1 MDETLLGPIREHVAR
16 EYPKEACGLIV
27 QTATAAR
34 YLPCRNI
41 HPSPTDHFTLSPD
54 DYAQAE
60 AQGDIVMIVHSH
72 PDVVR
77 LLPSALD
84 RLQCD
89 YSGVEWGIMSWPDGD
104 FCTLSPRGERPL
116 TGRAWVLGFDD
127 CWTLIMDYYRQTYG
141 IRLPN
146 FSVEYEWWTQG
157 QENRYDDNW
166 QGAGFVEV
174 APETMRSGDIIMMQ
188 ISAPVTN
195 HAAVYLGDNLMLHH
209 MSDKLSARTPYGR
222 YYRDRTM
229 RIVRHKERLHAE
241 NH

>member
-27 QTATAAR
+27 QTATGAR

-60 AQGDIVMIVHSH
+60 VQGDIVMIVHSH

-141 IRLPN
+141 IQLPN

-174 APETMRSGDIIMMQ
+174 APETMRVGDIIMMQ

-209 MSDKLSARTPYGR
+209 LFGKLSARTPYGR
-222 YYRDRTM
+222 YYRDRTV
-229 RIVRHKERLHAE
+229 RIVRHKERLYAE